1 MSRTAFN
8 ELEENLM
15 VTVETF
21 FGAKMEDWT
30 KGVVTSL
37 GQAASS
43 PVAGTAQ
50 FATDREAGDFDAHGA
65 GNNGIENIDWSNPG

>member
-8 ELEENLM
+8 ELEINFK

-21 FGAKMEDWT
+21 FGTYMEDWT

-37 GQAASS
+37 GQAGSS
-43 PVAGTAQ
+43 PEEGTAQ
-50 FATDREAGDFDAHGA
+50 FATPREVEDFDAHGA
-65 GNNGIENIDWSNPG
+65 GNNGIEYIDWSIGF

>member
-8 ELEENLM
+8 VLEENVT

-21 FGAKMEDWT
+21 FGVKMEDWT
-30 KGVVTSL
+30 KGVAASL

-43 PVAGTAQ
+43 EEVTAQ
-50 FATDREAGDFDAHGA
+50 FATA
-65 GNNGIENIDWSNPG
+65 